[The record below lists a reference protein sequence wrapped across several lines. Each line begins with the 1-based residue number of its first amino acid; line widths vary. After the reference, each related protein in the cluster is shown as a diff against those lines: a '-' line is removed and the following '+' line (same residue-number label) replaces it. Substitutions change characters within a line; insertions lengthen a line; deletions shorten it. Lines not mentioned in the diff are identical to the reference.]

1 MGFLRKVG
9 RKIKKKVNKLFGGK
23 FGKILGGVGLSM
35 MFFGGAQALFSKEG
49 WFRNFSERIKNSKLF
64 GRNNVADA
72 ATEVVNVLE
81 SPKIVDSS
89 NVDLIPVDNVVDT
102 PIKYNYDKKGKLIGS
117 EFGEVGKDAFVS
129 SKGNILSSLKES
141 EFIPNVAE
149 GLTTSLAISAV
160 QGEPEEPFI
169 SGGVASQPQMEASQ
183 NAYLTEVQNQIPQ
196 YQGTNFQGLM
206 NSMIYGT
213 LSPDYL
219 RQQAQEQGMLFSTKL
234 PDPIN
239 I

>member
-1 MGFLRKVG
+1 MGFLRKIG
-9 RKIKKKVNKLFGGK
+9 RKIKKRVKKLFSTK
-23 FGKILGGVGLSM
+23 FGALIGGIGLSLILGPAISQAFNGIKG
-35 MFFGGAQALFSKEG
+35 FFTQGATGATTAG
-49 WFRNFSERIKNSKLF
+49 AT
-64 GRNNVADA
+64 NVA
-72 ATEVVNVLE
+72 VVDSTVSGAVEKLVNTPDLV
-81 SPKIVDSS
+81 IDSS

-169 SGGVASQPQMEASQ
+169 SGGVASQPLTAPTQ
-183 NAYLTEVQNQIPQ
+183 NAYLAEVGNQIPD
-196 YQGTNFQGLM
+196 YQGVNFQDLS
-206 NSMIYGT
+206 NSMLFGT
-213 LSPDYL
+213 LSPQFL
-219 RQQAQEQGMLFSTKL
+219 IGQAQSYS
-234 PDPIN
+234 
-239 I
+239 

>member
-1 MGFLRKVG
+1 MGKLRKIG
-9 RKIKKKVNKLFGGK
+9 RKINKSLNKLFGSK
-23 FGKILGGVGLSM
+23 FSKIIGGIGLSM
-35 MFFGGAQALFSKEG
+35 MFFGGAQALFGKSPWWKG
-49 WFRNFSERIKNSKLF
+49 FSERLQNTKLF
-64 GRNNVADA
+64 GKNNVADA
-72 ATEVVNVLE
+72 ATEAVNVLE

-89 NVDLIPVDNVVDT
+89 NVDLVSVDKVVDT
-102 PIKYNYDKKGKLIGS
+102 PIKYNYDEKGKLIGS

-149 GLTTSLAISAV
+149 SLTTSLALSAV

-183 NAYLTEVQNQIPQ
+183 NAYVAEVQNQMPQ
-196 YQGTNFQGLM
+196 YQGTNFQNL
-206 NSMIYGT
+206 NQSLFYGT

-219 RQQAQEQGMLFSTKL
+219 LAQTRMG
-234 PDPIN
+234 
-239 I
+239 

>member
-23 FGKILGGVGLSM
+23 FGKIIGGIGLSM
-35 MFFGGAQALFSKEG
+35 MFFGGAQALFGKSPWWKG
-49 WFRNFSERIKNSKLF
+49 FSERIKNRNLF
-64 GRNNVADA
+64 GKNNIADA
-72 ATEVVNVLE
+72 VETVAEV
-81 SPKIVDSS
+81 SGQDS
-89 NVDLIPVDNVVDT
+89 L
-102 PIKYNYDKKGKLIGS
+102 G
-117 EFGEVGKDAFVS
+117 VGKNLFPGESEVITGETVSKGVS
-129 SKGNILSSLKES
+129 SVLDEKSKSKILSSITES
-141 EFIPNVAE
+141 EFIPDVLKGA
-149 GLTTSLAISAV
+149 GTSLAISAV

-169 SGGVASQPQMEASQ
+169 SGGIAPQPAMEASQ
-183 NAYLTEVQNQIPQ
+183 NAYLAEVQNQMPQ

-234 PDPIN
+234 PNPIN

>member
-1 MGFLRKVG
+1 MGFLRKIG
-9 RKIKKKVNKLFGGK
+9 RKIKKRVKKLFSTK
-23 FGKILGGVGLSM
+23 FGALIGGIGLSLILGPAISQAFNGIKG
-35 MFFGGAQALFSKEG
+35 FFTQGATGATTAG
-49 WFRNFSERIKNSKLF
+49 AT
-64 GRNNVADA
+64 NVA
-72 ATEVVNVLE
+72 VVDSTVSGAVEKLVNTPDLV
-81 SPKIVDSS
+81 IDSS

-169 SGGVASQPQMEASQ
+169 SGGVASQPLTEPTQ
-183 NAYLTEVQNQIPQ
+183 NAYLADVGNQIPD
-196 YQGTNFQGLM
+196 YQGVNFQDLS
-206 NSMIYGT
+206 NSMLFGT
-213 LSPDYL
+213 LSPQFL
-219 RQQAQEQGMLFSTKL
+219 IGQAQSYS
-234 PDPIN
+234 
-239 I
+239 

>member
-23 FGKILGGVGLSM
+23 FGNIIGGIGLSM
-35 MFFGGAQALFSKEG
+35 MFFGGAQALFGNQKWFQGLKTNLNKMNPFAKGDVTSAVETVAEVSGQDSLGVGENLLPGEAEVITGETVSKG
-49 WFRNFSERIKNSKLF
+49 AS
-64 GRNNVADA
+64 A
-72 ATEVVNVLE
+72 VLDE
-81 SPKIVDSS
+81 K
-89 NVDLIPVDNVVDT
+89 
-102 PIKYNYDKKGKLIGS
+102 
-117 EFGEVGKDAFVS
+117 

-169 SGGVASQPQMEASQ
+169 SGGIASQPQMEASQ
-183 NAYLTEVQNQIPQ
+183 NAYLAEIQNQMPQ
-196 YQGTNFQGLM
+196 YQGTNFQNL
-206 NSMIYGT
+206 NQSLFYGT

-219 RQQAQEQGMLFSTKL
+219 LAQTRMG
-234 PDPIN
+234 
-239 I
+239 

>member
-1 MGFLRKVG
+1 MGKLRKIG
-9 RKIKKKVNKLFGGK
+9 RKISKSLNKLFGSK
-23 FGKILGGVGLSM
+23 FSKIIGGIGLSM
-35 MFFGGAQALFSKEG
+35 MFFGGANALFGNQK
-49 WFRNFSERIKNSKLF
+49 WFQGLKTNLDKMNPFAKGDVTSAVET
-64 GRNNVADA
+64 VA
-72 ATEVVNVLE
+72 EV
-81 SPKIVDSS
+81 SGQDSLG
-89 NVDLIPVDNVVDT
+89 V
-102 PIKYNYDKKGKLIGS
+102 
-117 EFGEVGKDAFVS
+117 GENLLPGEAEVITGETV
-129 SKGNILSSLKES
+129 SKGASAVLDEKSKSRILSSITES

-183 NAYLTEVQNQIPQ
+183 NAYVTEVQNQMPQ